1 MSLRCG
7 LNGLPLG
14 SQDAR
19 LYITRR
25 FAGHDQPQP
34 RVCPI
39 PVGSELSRRAIRL
52 PAGPQAPQEIQHP
65 LSVLPS
71 SRSSANPASCSPA
84 LRVTWVGVFGSVRS
98 LSARP
103 VYSLASSSGVGLF
116 GAAYGHDRF
125 TIGSA

>member
-14 SQDAR
+14 SQEAR

-25 FAGHDQPQP
+25 FAGHDQPQF
-34 RVCPI
+34 RVWPM

-52 PAGPQAPQEIQHP
+52 PAGAQAPPEIQQP

-71 SRSSANPASCSPA
+71 SRSSAKPPRCSPA
-84 LRVTWVGVFGSVRS
+84 LPVTCLGGLGSVGPLR
-98 LSARP
+98 APP
-103 VYSLASSSGVGLF
+103 VYCLARSTGV
-116 GAAYGHDRF
+116 
-125 TIGSA
+125 